1 MERKEAIELIES
13 IHNRK
18 YESRDIELK
27 SGKEGNPKK
36 FYDTLSSFSN
46 TSGGIIIF
54 GIDEKNN
61 YEISGIKDVAEMQRI
76 IQEVSKDMEPVVRPI
91 ITPVEYKEG
100 INLIIAG
107 INEMDF

>member
-46 TSGGIIIF
+46 TWLSGFFDFLVRVVSLWQNVVVITINNTQITAFDIIVGGFIVSICF
-54 GIDEKNN
+54 GLFLFI
-61 YEISGIKDVAEMQRI
+61 APRF
-76 IQEVSKDMEPVVRPI
+76 SKGV
-91 ITPVEYKEG
+91 
-100 INLIIAG
+100 
-107 INEMDF
+107 